1 MSKYNEGVRFLLCV
15 INVYSKY
22 NWILPLMEKR
32 SITIANVFPNIFDD
46 SGRKLNKI

>member
-46 SGRKLNKI
+46 SGHKLNKI